1 MISSFTVNNDG
12 YITNTNVV
20 YDSNTILTFDG
31 TEPPGQFKSKIT
43 FDPIHQKAILF
54 ETFWESGGWKYATST
69 YSYDP
74 SFENLLSIYS
84 YIQGYDATTGEFY
97 DLYFG

>member
-54 ETFWESGGWKYATST
+54 
-69 YSYDP
+69 
-74 SFENLLSIYS
+74 
-84 YIQGYDATTGEFY
+84 
-97 DLYFG
+97 